1 LPERTSQ
8 QRKLLTIPFANA
20 EDHPMRDFRD
30 AKARDIKARDVKA
43 MAHTLREALKSK
55 SVSLTHSE
63 SLELIAKTLGFHD
76 WNVLAAR
83 IQAGQPTVTGAGTS
97 VPAAA
102 LPSMSAGAGVPI
114 VPIRDIV
121 LFPQMIM
128 PIFVGRD
135 KTRRAVDSA
144 MARNCPVLVVAQ
156 RRPADDDPTLDDL
169 YPVGLTANVINRQT
183 QADGVLKVFVS
194 GVERAAIVRLI
205 RDEFLTAEI
214 ELIEERRGQSAEAVA
229 LSNDVLNAY
238 QSYANVDFSPSP
250 QRPRSG
256 LPSIGNPS
264 LLADTVAPLLSIG
277 IENKQKLLETSDVV
291 TRLEMIR
298 DLMQAARPAA

>member
-1 LPERTSQ
+1 
-8 QRKLLTIPFANA
+8 
-20 EDHPMRDFRD
+20 MRDFRD
-30 AKARDIKARDVKA
+30 AKS
-43 MAHTLREALKSK
+43 MAHTLREALKSR

-63 SLELIAKTLGFHD
+63 SLELVARTLGFHD

-83 IQAGQPTVTGAGTS
+83 IQASQPTVTETGTS
-97 VPAAA
+97 ALAAA
-102 LPSMSAGAGVPI
+102 LPSKAGPGVPI

-121 LFPQMIM
+121 LFPQMIL

-135 KTRRAVDSA
+135 KTRRAMDCA

-156 RRPADDDPTLDDL
+156 RRPADDDPTLDAL
-169 YPVGLTANVINRQT
+169 YPVGLTASVINRQT

-194 GVERAAIVRLI
+194 GLERTAITRLI
-205 RDEFLTAEI
+205 HDEFLTAEI
-214 ELIEERRGQSAEAVA
+214 KPIEETRGQSPEAA
-229 LSNDVLNAY
+229 TLSSAVLHAY
-238 QSYANVDFSPSP
+238 QAYANIDFSSSP
-250 QRPRSG
+250 QGPRPRSG

-277 IENKQKLLETSDVV
+277 MDRKQQLLETSDVV
-291 TRLEMIR
+291 ARLEMIL